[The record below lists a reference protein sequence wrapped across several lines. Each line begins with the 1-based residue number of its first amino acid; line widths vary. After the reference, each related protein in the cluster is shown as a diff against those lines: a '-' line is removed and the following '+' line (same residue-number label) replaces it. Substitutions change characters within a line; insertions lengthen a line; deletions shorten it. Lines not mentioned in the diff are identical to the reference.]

1 MNYKA
6 AFNTSIAILIAVI
19 VIGAFVLITTMPPLQ
34 PPPTIIDAERVIE
47 PEPVKPVFTG
57 Y

>member
-34 PPPTIIDAERVIE
+34 PPPTI
-47 PEPVKPVFTG
+47 PSQ
-57 Y
+57 